1 MLAILERMKAVS
13 INLEYLRRSYFYF
26 DKPVDYKLQ
35 NEKIIEIY
43 PVQLKDSEFF
53 LSSVD
58 LLKIDK
64 NATPS
69 VEIIQMSYLQF
80 ICDVLLAQ
88 SDDNRQRFLNI
99 LILCLHQ
106 ENLKIFRNE
115 KGKPFLADDRFDII
129 ITHNDF
135 EDIKRIILYQN
146 FVNFDDSYVN
156 PDLKQAMLEMDELRS
171 KGIEVPSL
179 ERRIA
184 IISSH
189 TGIKKKEQL
198 DMTYRSHELLFDEVC
213 GEIDFVTI
221 RPIALYCGK
230 GNDFGHWIYKKK
242 TNKYDNYIT
251 SVENY
256 KRKMGDNSIRQ
267 TSTSDNIG
275 LNFEQQFQNFNK

>member
-1 MLAILERMKAVS
+1 MLAMLERMKAVS
-13 INLEYLRRSYFYF
+13 INLEYLKRSYFYF
-26 DKPVDYKLQ
+26 DEPVDYKLQ
-35 NEKIIEIY
+35 SGKSIKIY
-43 PVQLKDSEFF
+43 PVLLKDSEFF
-53 LSSVD
+53 LSSID

-64 NATPS
+64 NSSPS

-88 SDDNRQRFLNI
+88 SDENRQKFLNI

-106 ENLKIFRNE
+106 ENFKIFRNE
-115 KGKPFLADDRFDII
+115 KGKPFLADDEFNIV
-129 ITHNDF
+129 ITHTDF

-146 FVNFDDSYVN
+146 FVNFDDTYIN

-189 TGIKKKEQL
+189 TGITKKEQL

-221 RPIALYCGK
+221 RPISLYCGK
-230 GNDFGHWIYKKK
+230 GQEFGHWIYKKK
-242 TNKYDNYIT
+242 SGKYDSYVTN
-251 SVENY
+251 VESY
-256 KRKMGDNSIRQ
+256 KKKLGDGSIRQ
-267 TSTSDNIG
+267 SSNSDIG
-275 LNFEQQFQNFNK
+275 SNLERQFNNFNK